1 LQAVTEGRLR
11 NLIIN
16 VPPGHA
22 KSLRAG
28 VFWPA
33 WVWIDRPQTRWLFAS
48 YAANLSV
55 RDSLKCRR
63 LIESEWYQ
71 QNWGHR
77 YQLTSDQNQKHRF
90 ENDHTGYRIATS
102 VGGSATGEKGGCGGS
117 RRPTQ
122 CGSGRIGCR
131 TAHGGGVVQ
140 RHHVNSLERFRQRP
154 QDRLVLSY
162 PKAWPSPVCSCDSAG
177 RAALRGR
184 LELAGARLRRQRADS
199 ALQNCEKCP

>member
-1 LQAVTEGRLR
+1 VEAICTHLQAVTEGRLR

-117 RRPTQ
+117 RRPTDT
-122 CGSGRIGCR
+122 SEVLPEARFEERARARIECLPWL
-131 TAHGGGVVQ
+131 TQ
-140 RHHVNSLERFRQRP
+140 
-154 QDRLVLSY
+154 RLVY
-162 PKAWPSPVCSCDSAG
+162 DH
-177 RAALRGR
+177 GR
-184 LELAGARLRRQRADS
+184 LFRRVRRCRGAVQVCRRRP
-199 ALQNCEKCP
+199 ET